1 MPRGYF
7 TPFTEL
13 QKQQIKDEYLTKPVK
28 RLANEL
34 GCTGGRIMRFLK
46 RNGLEIPKAI
56 IEKRK
61 RDSQKKKGDIPFNKG
76 LKRKDYM
83 SASSIEKVKRTQFKK
98 GNKPH
103 NTKFDGAIVAR
114 KDSSGISYKYI
125 RIEKG
130 VWQLL
135 HRHIWQQVHG
145 EIPDGYLVA
154 FKDGNTENVNI
165 ENLELISMT
174 ENMYRNSKHNYP
186 KEIIPSLTLNKLL
199 ENKINELEDA

>member
-114 KDSSGISYKYI
+114 KDSSGVAYKYI

-186 KEIIPSLTLNKLL
+186 KEIIPSLTLNKFL
-199 ENKINELEDA
+199 ENKINELENA